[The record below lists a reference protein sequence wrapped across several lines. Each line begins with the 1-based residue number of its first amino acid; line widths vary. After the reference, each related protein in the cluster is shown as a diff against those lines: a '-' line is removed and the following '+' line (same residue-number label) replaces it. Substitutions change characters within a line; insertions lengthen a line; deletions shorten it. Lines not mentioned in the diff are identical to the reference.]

1 MSHYYIRLLTPGDR
15 LKVCRGQLYLVS
27 NLTGADENLLESGII
42 DFDSEDAVSAG
53 FIRGFLEKQGNPIAS
68 YDVQIAGQAVAKSL
82 TLITHNVGEFSRV
95 PGINVEDWMV

>member
-1 MSHYYIRLLTPGDR
+1 MLPKAIGGR
-15 LKVCRGQLYLVS
+15 
-27 NLTGADENLLESGII
+27 
-42 DFDSEDAVSAG
+42 
-53 FIRGFLEKQGNPIAS
+53 NPIGS